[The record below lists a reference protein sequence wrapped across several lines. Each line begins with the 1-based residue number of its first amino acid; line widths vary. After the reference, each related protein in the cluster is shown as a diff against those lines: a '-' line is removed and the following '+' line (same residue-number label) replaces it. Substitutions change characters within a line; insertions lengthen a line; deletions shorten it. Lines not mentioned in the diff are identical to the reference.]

1 MIIQKLVL
9 ENFISHAHTEIEF
22 TQGVNIIVGHNG
34 AGKSSIID
42 GIKLALFGE
51 SRGKYI
57 QDMVKKGKRE
67 SSVYLEFSFGG
78 NNYSVYRTITLGKS
92 SQKGDAVL
100 NRDGVLLAQTI
111 KGVTVALGEILGIR
125 KEIALNSVFVE
136 QGQMDSLISSERAV
150 RERTFSSILDLDT
163 LSECAAALRDIARDY
178 EIRMQGI
185 SFTPEDME
193 NATER
198 IKGVV
203 EEIHTMERE
212 KETAAER
219 LNKISEEQRSEEE
232 KLSKLRVTESRMQ
245 SLRQNIETAR
255 KQSKSM
261 EKEVEEIKSIIGSI
275 ESNISKIEDSGY
287 LKVLEIREQI
297 EEFLRKSEKESI
309 IMRNLS
315 ETEKSIEKLRKNA
328 EIAERLKDSAT
339 KYRSVSDESSKLE
352 SELTLLR
359 DKYYENSSA
368 RARVAKLRNELKAKY
383 SRIKELEAALRKSL
397 GIGGNEGID
406 IPTVSRVIENEA
418 KTVRD
423 QIANRKALKERIS
436 TMDEAL
442 EEQIS
447 KLRGKSTCPLC
458 EQPLT
463 DDHILRLNEEA
474 GIKRRDLQQQR
485 VKAEKELQ
493 DLENKEA
500 ICNSRSR
507 YLNSGEVQEYLSLI
521 RETANQER
529 EIKELHLRIDDT
541 TADSEKYVSM
551 SEQLKSVKSSLGE
564 LQGDYLEYE
573 RARGIISEINEK
585 ELMER
590 AGSMREEIKAI
601 EAEKARLSNIVL
613 FRSPEELRSILS
625 SAIQSSHSLEL
636 EKGRLNSARRDL
648 EYRMKIKVE
657 SDSSVERME
666 AELEPFKDIPELVLK
681 QEKIC
686 EDLRNNFAGMTTEL
700 ATINANI
707 KASEERKNELESLA
721 KEIQDSLARREKLRK
736 SITVLK
742 RMRECFDRDGIQ
754 KLIRQSATE
763 FISDKMREYI
773 SMFGLRFDDLTV
785 HDDMDV
791 EVQQDGV
798 VQPLSMLSGGER
810 TAVSI
815 GLRLALARY
824 LSENINTIIMDEPT
838 NYLDEERR
846 SSLKDI
852 IQNAFMNERIVPQMI
867 IVTHHSELTAA
878 SDSTF
883 TVTKVDGSSQVSAVF

>member
-1 MIIQKLVL
+1 MIIQKLIL
-9 ENFISHAHTEIEF
+9 ENFISHAHTEIDF

-92 SQKGDAVL
+92 SQKGDAIL
-100 NRDGVLLAQTI
+100 KRDGVMLAQTI
-111 KGVTVALGEILGIR
+111 KGVSTALAEILGIR

-163 LSECAAALRDIARDY
+163 LSECAADLRDMAKEYEAR
-178 EIRMQGI
+178 IQGLAY
-185 SFTPEDME
+185 TEEDLE
-193 NATER
+193 NTKER
-198 IKGVV
+198 IKGIA
-203 EEIHTMERE
+203 EEIHAMVSERE
-212 KETAAER
+212 AAAVK
-219 LNKISEEQRSEEE
+219 LNEISENQRIEEA
-232 KLSKLRVTESRMQ
+232 KLSQLRETESRMQ
-245 SLRQNIETAR
+245 SLRRNIETEVQ
-255 KQSKSM
+255 KSKSV
-261 EKEVEEIKSIIGSI
+261 EKDVEEIKKSISSI
-275 ESNISKIEDSGY
+275 EYNISKIEGSGY
-287 LKVLEIREQI
+287 LKVLEIRGQI
-297 EEFLRKSEKESI
+297 EEFLRKMEKESFL
-309 IMRNLS
+309 RRGLT
-315 ETEKSIEKLRKNA
+315 ETEKSLETLKKNKELVEKLK
-328 EIAERLKDSAT
+328 ESAS
-339 KYRSVSDESSKLE
+339 KYRSVSDENSKLE
-352 SELTLLR
+352 NDLSLLR
-359 DKYYENSSA
+359 DRYYENSSS
-368 RARVAKLRNELKAKY
+368 RGRVAKLRSELKAKY
-383 SRIKELEAALRKSL
+383 SKVKDLEAALRKSL

-406 IPTVSRVIENEA
+406 IPSISRAIEEEA
-418 KTVRD
+418 KEIRD
-423 QIANRKALKERIS
+423 RIADLKASRERIS

-447 KLRGKSTCPLC
+447 QLLGKSTCPLC

-463 DDHILRLNEEA
+463 EDHILRLNEEA
-474 GIKRRDLQQQR
+474 GIKRGELQKQR
-485 VKAEKELQ
+485 TKDEEEEKELRKR
-493 DLENKEA
+493 ET
-500 ICNSRSR
+500 ICVTKSR

-521 RETANQER
+521 RETENQEK
-529 EIKELHLRIDDT
+529 EIQDLQLKIDET
-541 TADSEKYVSM
+541 TADSEMYVSL
-551 SEQLKSVKSSLGE
+551 SDRLKSIKSSLNE
-564 LQGDYLEYE
+564 LQRDYLEYE
-573 RARGIISEINEK
+573 RARGIIAEINEE
-585 ELMER
+585 ELLER
-590 AGSMREEIKAI
+590 ADSIRAEITGIEE
-601 EAEKARLSNIVL
+601 EKSRLNNTVS
-613 FRSPEELRSILS
+613 FRSPEDLRSILS
-625 SAIQSSHSLEL
+625 GAIESSHRLEL
-636 EKGRLNSARRDL
+636 EKGKLNSARQDL
-648 EYRMKIKVE
+648 EYRISLKSE
-657 SDSSVERME
+657 ADSSVERMR
-666 AELEPFKDIPELVLK
+666 AELEPFHDIPDLVMK
-681 QEKIC
+681 QEKACI
-686 EDLRNNFAGMTTEL
+686 DLRNDLTRITSEL
-700 ATINANI
+700 ATFTANI
-707 KASEERKNELESLA
+707 KAREERKDELETSL
-721 KEIQDSLARREKLRK
+721 KEIQDSLVTREKIRK

-883 TVTKVDGSSQVSAVF
+883 TVAKVDGSSQVSAVF